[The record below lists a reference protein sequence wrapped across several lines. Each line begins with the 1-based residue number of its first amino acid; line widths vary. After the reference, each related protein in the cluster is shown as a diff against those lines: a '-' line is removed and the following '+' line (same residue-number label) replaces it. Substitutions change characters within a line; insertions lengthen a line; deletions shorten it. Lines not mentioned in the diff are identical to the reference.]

1 MQNDPYY
8 LVYVSIESDR
18 NSLKYYKYNKITAAE
33 HHVFIGVFNT
43 TFFFSA
49 VSALSVI
56 IIFLQTRPVWL
67 ISVTNNS

>member
-43 TFFFSA
+43 NNCFFLSCICLVCYNHISSDTSSVVNFSY
-49 VSALSVI
+49 
-56 IIFLQTRPVWL
+56 
-67 ISVTNNS
+67 